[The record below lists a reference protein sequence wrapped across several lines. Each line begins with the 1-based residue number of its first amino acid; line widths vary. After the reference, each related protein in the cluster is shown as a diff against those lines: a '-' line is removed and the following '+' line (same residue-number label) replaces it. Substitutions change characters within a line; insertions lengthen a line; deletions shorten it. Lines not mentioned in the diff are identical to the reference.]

1 MLRELGVL
9 FVFCLSACK
18 QRGGKVLRGN
28 AIAAR
33 ARNKLFQLMARL
45 LHVQAFTCTIR
56 VGPNHWGE
64 VGWIGGRERK
74 TLRG

>member
-1 MLRELGVL
+1 MRYCNYCSKG
-9 FVFCLSACK
+9 SRK

-45 LHVQAFTCTIR
+45 LHVQAFTCTIWFYNIIIINTNR
-56 VGPNHWGE
+56 NNGN
-64 VGWIGGRERK
+64 REQPLEILGK
-74 TLRG
+74 S